1 MRPRFPALLVVSW
14 LVACGDGVAPTTPT
28 PQPSSCSASTDQVP
42 FIPGQTVPSP
52 AQATACQ
59 ANARPRI
66 ENVVTLKRDG
76 GLQVDY
82 SFVDPDGETVC
93 GFVFMNRPAGG
104 GCGIAGSVFDNSV
117 SFPVAVRIVA
127 WDSRGC
133 LAEPV
138 CRTVP

>member
-1 MRPRFPALLVVSW
+1 MLVGSW
-14 LVACGDGVAPTTPT
+14 LGACGGGSAPTMPT
-28 PQPSSCSASTDQVP
+28 SPAACSASTELVP
-42 FIPGQTVPSP
+42 LIPGWPAASP
-52 AQATACQ
+52 AQGTACQ
-59 ANARPRI
+59 GNARPRI
-66 ENVVTLKRDG
+66 ENVATQKRDG

-82 SFVDPDGETVC
+82 SLVDLDGETVC

-117 SFPVAVRIVA
+117 SFPAAVRIVA